1 MLHAR
6 LDVRNQQ
13 MNSFILKLQ
22 SATREEEINGVTSF
36 VAEDASGS
44 FGVLA
49 GHARMMTT
57 LGLGLAR
64 FRVGESAWK
73 YLALTESVLYF
84 CDDTL
89 SLATHRYLMGED
101 YTLISQALQEQ
112 LLAEEEVLHDVK
124 QSLHQMEEEL
134 FKRLWETGRMAAR

>member
-1 MLHAR
+1 
-6 LDVRNQQ
+6 

-22 SATREEEINGVTSF
+22 SATRQEQINGVISF

-44 FGVLA
+44 FGILA

-84 CDDTL
+84 CDATL
-89 SLATHRYLMGED
+89 SLVTHRYLMGED

-112 LLAEEEVLHDVK
+112 LLAEEEALHDVK

-134 FKRLWETGRMAAR
+134 FKRLWETGRMTAR

>member
-1 MLHAR
+1 MLYAR
-6 LDVRNQQ
+6 LDVRNQR

-44 FGVLA
+44 FGILA

-64 FRVGESAWK
+64 FRIDESAWK

>member
-1 MLHAR
+1 
-6 LDVRNQQ
+6 

-36 VAEDASGS
+36 IAEDRSGS
-44 FGVLA
+44 FGILA

-64 FRVGESAWK
+64 FRAGESAWK

-89 SLATHRYLMGED
+89 TVATHRYLMGED

-112 LLAEEEVLHDVK
+112 LLAEEEELQDIK
-124 QSLHQMEEEL
+124 QSLHQMDEAL
-134 FKRLWETGRMAAR
+134 FKRLWETGRMAGR